1 MKFNNHKVAYLFIGI
16 ISAGIVFYSCKK
28 SFLDRKP
35 IGQYTIETYFTTE
48 ERAFQGVVG
57 VYDVM
62 GWNRTFDKMFW
73 ALGDGGSD
81 DTPIGLNRD
90 DGSPPYVGI
99 NAVVDYT
106 NVASAKL
113 SPAMENVYNGYYEGI
128 YRANLVISG
137 LEKSTISEDAKKRF
151 LAEVKTLR
159 AIYYFML
166 VNLYGGVPLY
176 TTPINPG
183 DAAAVSLPRSS
194 VREVYDQIEKDLTES
209 VGDLPT
215 KAATI
220 SESMVG
226 RLTRGAAGALLAKV
240 YLFDNK
246 FNESAAAAQ
255 VVIGSGEY
263 SLNADYYA
271 NFAQGTPN
279 TIESVWEI
287 QRAENYT
294 DNGGGWGPDSFDG
307 TGTPVAV
314 ACGGWGQNSPSA
326 DLFRQFEPGD
336 VRRQYTTTLE
346 TDVIAGVQMCGTPQA
361 PGMAKHVIPGKK
373 EGDFPRSDVVALNWV
388 LFRFSDVLLMRAEAL
403 AAAATPSSTAPAEA
417 ATLLFQ
423 VRERAGLTSPS
434 TSDFQAYTSEQLL
447 RYIRSERRKELG
459 MEAWRLFDLRRWGAD
474 SLQNAL
480 RRVDK
485 INDADRPWK
494 EYYLLYPLPQ
504 SEIELSKGAVKQ
516 NPGYE

>member
-1 MKFNNHKVAYLFIGI
+1 MKNRKYIIAFFVTGFISCALIFN
-16 ISAGIVFYSCKK
+16 SCKR
-28 SFLDRKP
+28 SFIDRKP
-35 IGQYTIETYFTTE
+35 IGQYTIETYFTTDE
-48 ERAFQGVVG
+48 KAFQGVVG

-106 NVASAKL
+106 NVSSAKL

-128 YRANLVISG
+128 YRANVVING
-137 LEKSTISEDAKKRF
+137 VEKSTINEDNKKRF

-183 DAAAVSLPRSS
+183 DPAAVTLPRAT
-194 VREVYDQIEKDLTES
+194 VREVYDQIEKDLSEAIP
-209 VGDLPT
+209 GLPT
-215 KAATI
+215 KATTI
-220 SESMVG
+220 SENMIG
-226 RLTRGAAGALLAKV
+226 RLTKGAAGTLLAKA
-240 YLFDNK
+240 YLFDKK
-246 FNESAAAAQ
+246 FAEAASAAQ
-255 VVIGSGEY
+255 SVIALGEY
-263 SLNADYYA
+263 SLNPDYYA
-271 NFAQGTPN
+271 NFVQSTSNGS
-279 TIESVWEI
+279 ESVWEI
-287 QRAENYT
+287 QRVENYT

-314 ACGGWGQNSPSA
+314 ACGGWGQNAPSS
-326 DLFRQFEPGD
+326 DLFQQFEAGD
-336 VRRQYTTTLE
+336 KRRQYTATLE
-346 TDVIAGVQMCGTPQA
+346 TDVLQGVQMCGTPQA
-361 PGMAKHVIPGKK
+361 PGMAKHIIPGKK
-373 EGDFPRSDVVALNWV
+373 EGDFARSDVIPLNWV
-388 LFRFSDVLLMRAEAL
+388 LFRYADVLLIKAEAL
-403 AAAATPSSTAPAEA
+403 AAAGTSTPAPTEA
-417 ATLLFQ
+417 IDLLYQ
-423 VRERAGLTSPS
+423 VRSRAGLTSPS
-434 TSDFQAYTSEQLL
+434 KADFQGYTAEGLL
-447 RYIRSERRKELG
+447 RYIRSERRKEFG

-485 INDADRPWK
+485 INNTDRPWK
-494 EYYLLYPLPQ
+494 DHYLLYPLPQ
-504 SEIELSKGAVKQ
+504 SEIELSKGAVAQ
-516 NPGYE
+516 NPGY